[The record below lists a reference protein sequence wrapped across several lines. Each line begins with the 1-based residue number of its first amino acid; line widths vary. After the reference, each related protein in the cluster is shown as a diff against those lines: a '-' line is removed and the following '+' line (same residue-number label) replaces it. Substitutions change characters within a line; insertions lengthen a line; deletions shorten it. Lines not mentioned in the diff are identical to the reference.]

1 MKNDEQPSNG
11 SVDVSLKNAKRGD
24 TVEIMV
30 RPEAGYVVET
40 ISVVDENGRELALTD
55 KGDGLYTFTIPAGEV
70 EVKVSFMEDNA
81 VLNFFYDVPNA
92 AYFYDAVKWV
102 VENGSTAGVDE
113 GFFAPN
119 QPCTRAKII
128 TFLWRAAGCPEPQS
142 ASGFSD
148 VSADSYYAK
157 AVAWAVENGITG
169 GVGDGNFA
177 PNAVCT
183 RAEHGASVPC
193 ARSANRWRGCVQ
205 RCS

>member
-24 TVEIMV
+24 TVEITV
-30 RPEAGYVVET
+30 RPEAGYVVEM

-55 KGDGLYTFTIPAGEV
+55 KGNGLYTFTMPAGEV

-92 AYFYDAVKWV
+92 AYFYDAVKW
-102 VENGSTAGVDE
+102 
-113 GFFAPN
+113 
-119 QPCTRAKII
+119 
-128 TFLWRAAGCPEPQS
+128 
-142 ASGFSD
+142 
-148 VSADSYYAK
+148 
-157 AVAWAVENGITG
+157 AVENGITG
-169 GVGDGNFA
+169 GVGDGKFA

-193 ARSANRWRGCVQ
+193 ARSADRWRGCVQ